1 MASVQLE
8 LLPFPVPTGVIVK
21 VKPGRREDGFRPAPE
36 LKLTEL
42 SPVDLDA
49 MCEEFRTAVF
59 NAAGYNPLFNRPAA
73 QAAALRNFDDGRW
86 PSVTPGGQE
95 ALNER

>member
-1 MASVQLE
+1 MPTIQLE
-8 LLPFPVPTGVIVK
+8 LNPFQVPSRVTVK
-21 VKPGRREDGFRPAPE
+21 MKPGSREDGFRPPVE

-42 SPVDLDA
+42 SPVDLDV

-59 NAAGYNPLFNRPAA
+59 KAAGYNPLFNRPEA
-73 QAAALRNFDDGRW
+73 QAAALRNSDDGRW
-86 PSVTPGGQE
+86 PSVLPGSQE

>member
-8 LLPFPVPTGVIVK
+8 LNPFPVPTGVTVRM
-21 VKPGRREDGFRPAPE
+21 KPGLRQDGFRPSPE

-42 SPVDLDA
+42 SPVVLDA

-59 NAAGYNPLFNRPAA
+59 EAAGYNPLFNRV
-73 QAAALRNFDDGRW
+73 QADQRDD
-86 PSVTPGGQE
+86 VEPGGQE
-95 ALNER
+95 ALNRR

>member
-1 MASVQLE
+1 MATVNLK
-8 LLPFPVPTGVIVK
+8 LKPFTVPTEVFVDT
-21 VKPGRREDGFRPAPE
+21 KPGLRQDGIRPLPA

-59 NAAGYNPLFNRPAA
+59 EAAGYNPLFNRPAA
-73 QAAALRNFDDGRW
+73 QAA
-86 PSVTPGGQE
+86 PSRSRYQP
-95 ALNER
+95 

>member
-1 MASVQLE
+1 VASIQVE
-8 LLPFPVPTGVIVK
+8 LNPFPVPTGVTVK
-21 VKPGRREDGFRPAPE
+21 MKPGRREDGFRPAPE

-59 NAAGYNPLFNRPAA
+59 NAAGYNPLFNRPEA
-73 QAAALRNFDDGRW
+73 QAEAIRRSDDGRW
-86 PSVTPGGQE
+86 PDVVPGGQE
-95 ALNER
+95 ALNRR